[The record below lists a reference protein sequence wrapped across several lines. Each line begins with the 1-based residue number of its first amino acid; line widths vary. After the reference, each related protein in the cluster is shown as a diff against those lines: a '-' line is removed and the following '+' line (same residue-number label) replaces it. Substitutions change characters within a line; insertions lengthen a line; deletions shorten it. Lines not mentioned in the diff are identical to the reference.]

1 MPATS
6 IKFLAKEV
14 REAVVSEVDSAFST
28 EGFSDVDERVWV
40 ADVPDYAEDPYA
52 AIEISDVVPSPN
64 AESKDCAAEAVFVDI
79 TIYATENGTDSPYDD
94 VEALAKQVTQ
104 NMTGGFSISGHT
116 VFEVRLNAAQPVS
129 STGPEQVDLFGR
141 GLQFEIDL
149 E

>member
-1 MPATS
+1 MPTDALQ
-6 IKFLAKEV
+6 FLAKEA

-52 AIEISDVVPSPN
+52 AIEVSDVVPSP
-64 AESKDCAAEAVFVDI
+64 AAEDKDSPAEAIFVDVSV
-79 TIYATENGTDSPYDD
+79 YATENGTDSPYDD
-94 VEALAKQVTQ
+94 VEAVSKQVVQ
-104 NMTGGFSISGHT
+104 NMTGGFSISGHS
-116 VFEVRLNAAQPVS
+116 VHEVRINAAQPVS

-141 GLQFEIDL
+141 GIQFEITL